1 MYEVTWL
8 AYEIFEELGRY
19 EQVHKSLQFNSL
31 EEAKEFY
38 NNQKE
43 DIDVEHIKLSI
54 LLEEFSRATEVV
66 L

>member
-19 EQVHKSLQFNSL
+19 EQVHKSLQFDSL
-31 EEAKEFY
+31 EEAKNFY

-43 DIDVEHIKLSI
+43 DIDVEHIKLTI
-54 LLEEFSRATEVV
+54 LLEEFSRAPEVV